1 MLRDTDELAQLLR
14 RHPGCGGMG
23 SHVIGEKGTVLAG
36 RQAAGAGKGVDP
48 PPASLAS
55 NLSSGHSCVTWGK
68 SLLSGLNVFT
78 CNWGLTIPTSQEC
91 QEEVMGMKTLTTDLT
106 LRPVTTLAAL
116 GLLGSVN

>member
-1 MLRDTDELAQLLR
+1 
-14 RHPGCGGMG
+14 MG

-91 QEEVMGMKTLTTDLT
+91 QEEVMGLKTLTTDLT